1 MRVSSLLL
9 GAAATG
15 SFGAAI
21 KAREESFSEQLLDTL
36 GSFSSSDPIISE
48 LSAAVRNSSALLDQA
63 SSQNNTISSRTS
75 SFQAQIACQLLRYI
89 LPDSYTDTRT
99 NQTAYVTL
107 LEKNWSS
114 NCDLPA
120 ACFITPEHPVQ
131 VAIALQVIS
140 RVQSKF
146 AVRSGGHNP
155 NPGFASIGQEGV
167 TIDTQR
173 FSNLS
178 LSTDK
183 SYATVGAGLRF
194 GPVQEY
200 LDSKGVAVVSGR
212 NKYVGVSGLLLGGGH
227 PIINSLT
234 GLAADNIKSME
245 VVLSDFR
252 VVTASRTE
260 NSDLFRALK
269 GGGNNFGIVT
279 KFELYT
285 KMPRNIWYRNA
296 IYAASDARAVLKA
309 LAEVQKNMEGDS
321 KAGIQMTCSPDSFTV
336 AFVYGEPTND
346 PAVFAP
352 FSKLVPTSERTP
364 PTNGTTLEF
373 IGLQSPPQPEASRD
387 TVGVTTTPDANM
399 YLDFYNQYLS
409 INAAN
414 NGTSAA
420 FLLVIQTLG
429 AAAARVADCNGGN
442 VLGSSKR
449 ALTLWNPISTWTNPA
464 DDKQVHG
471 VVTQIGNY
479 IKSQSQAKKL
489 YDPLIFANIAA
500 RDQNVLA
507 SYGSQNLDFLRSVS
521 QKYDRSG
528 TFQRLQNGGFLVSR
542 S

>member
-1 MRVSSLLL
+1 MKAPSLLL
-9 GAAATG
+9 VAAATC

-21 KAREESFSEQLLDTL
+21 QAREESFSEQLLDTL
-36 GSFSSSDPIISE
+36 ESFPSSDPIVSE
-48 LSAAVRNSSALLDQA
+48 LSAAIRNSSALLDQA
-63 SSQNNTISSRTS
+63 PSQNSAISARAST
-75 SFQAQIACQLLRYI
+75 FQAQVACQLLRYI
-89 LPDSYTDTRT
+89 LPDSYTDATT
-99 NQTAYVTL
+99 NQTNYVTL
-107 LEKNWSS
+107 RDKNWSS

-120 ACFITPEHPVQ
+120 ACFITPEHPIQ
-131 VAIALQVIS
+131 VAVALQVIS
-140 RVQSKF
+140 RVQSNF

-155 NPGFASIGQEGV
+155 NPGFAGIGQDGV

-173 FSNLS
+173 FSHLS
-178 LSTDK
+178 LSADK

-200 LDSKGVAVVSGR
+200 LDSQGVAVVSGR

-285 KMPRNIWYRNA
+285 KMPRNLWYRNA
-296 IYAASDARAVLKA
+296 IYAASDAKAVFQA
-309 LAEVQKNMEGDS
+309 LAEVQNNMEEDP
-321 KAGIQMTCSPDSFTV
+321 KAGIQMTCSPDGFTV

-364 PTNGTTLEF
+364 PINGTTLEF
-373 IGLQSPPQPEASRD
+373 IQLQSPPQPEASRD
-387 TVGVTTTPDANM
+387 TVGVTTIPDADL
-399 YLDFYNQYLS
+399 YLDLYNQYLT

-429 AAAARVADCNGGN
+429 AAAVRVAECNGGN
-442 VLGSSKR
+442 ALGTSER
-449 ALTLWNPISTWTNPA
+449 ALTLWNPISTWTDPA
-464 DDKQVHG
+464 DGNKVHN
-471 VVTQIGNY
+471 VLTQIGNY
-479 IKSQSQAKKL
+479 IKDQSQAKNL

-500 RDQNVLA
+500 HDQKVLA
-507 SYGSQNLDFLRSVS
+507 SYGSQNLNFLLGVS
-521 QKYDRSG
+521 QKYDRSS

>member
-1 MRVSSLLL
+1 MKVPSLLL
-9 GAAATG
+9 VAAATG

-21 KAREESFSEQLLDTL
+21 QVREESFSEQLLDSL
-36 GSFSSSDPIISE
+36 GSFSSSDPIITQ
-48 LSAAVRNSSALLDQA
+48 LNAAIRNSSALLDQA
-63 SSQNNTISSRTS
+63 SSQVISARAS
-75 SFQAQIACQLLRYI
+75 SFQAQVACQLLRYI
-89 LPDSYTDTRT
+89 LPDSYTDTKT

-131 VAIALQVIS
+131 VAVALQVIS
-140 RVQSKF
+140 RLQSKF

-155 NPGFASIGQEGV
+155 NPGFAGIGQEGV

-173 FSNLS
+173 FSSLS
-178 LSTDK
+178 LSADK
-183 SYATVGAGLRF
+183 LYATVGAGLRF

-200 LDSKGVAVVSGR
+200 LDSRGVAVVSGR

-252 VVTASRTE
+252 VVTASKRE

-296 IYAASDARAVLKA
+296 IYAASDAKAVLKA
-309 LAEVQKNMEGDS
+309 LAEVQEKMEGDS
-321 KAGIQMTCSPDSFTV
+321 KAGIQMTCSPDGFTV

-352 FSKLVPTSERTP
+352 FANIKPLSERTP

-373 IGLQSPPQPEASRD
+373 IQLQSPPQPEASRD
-387 TVGVTTTPDANM
+387 TVGVTTIPDADM
-399 YLDFYNQYLS
+399 YLDLYNKYLT

-429 AAAARVADCNGGN
+429 AAAARAADCNGGN
-442 VLGSSKR
+442 VLGTSKR
-449 ALTLWNPISTWTNPA
+449 ALTLWNPISTWTDPA
-464 DDKQVHG
+464 DDKQVHS
-471 VVTQIGNY
+471 VLTQIGDY
-479 IKSQSQAKKL
+479 VKSRSQARKL
-489 YDPLIFANIAA
+489 YDPFIFANIAA

-507 SYGSQNLDFLRSVS
+507 SYGSQNLNFLRTVS